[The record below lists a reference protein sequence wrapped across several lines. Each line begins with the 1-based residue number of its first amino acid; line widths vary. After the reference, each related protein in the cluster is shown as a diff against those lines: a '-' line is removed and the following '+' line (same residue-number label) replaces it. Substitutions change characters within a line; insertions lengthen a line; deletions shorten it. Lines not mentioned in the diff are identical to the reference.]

1 MARPPLKN
9 RDVVHDSIIT
19 FRIAPGDR
27 ELLKQLVE
35 YHAAQCSAVGTT
47 SSESAVIRWLIRE
60 KAEVVQA
67 IHKARELAMQQNTE
81 AKAPSPPSQ
90 NKAPEAPAPIKRA
103 PRKRERSE
111 QRTMQGELVKK
122 SSTPIENSEPS
133 KEQLVLDALRA
144 HVHPSLKLIRVCE
157 VVRSLQARLSLKD
170 IHQELMRAAE
180 ARTIELRPEL
190 IGEFLSSEDAR
201 LCPPG
206 SRDTW
211 FSYARFLKDEA
222 RA

>member
-1 MARPPLKN
+1 MARPPIKN
-9 RDVVHDSIIT
+9 RDAVHDSIIT

-67 IHKARELAMQQNTE
+67 IHKARELAMQQSTE

-90 NKAPEAPAPIKRA
+90 SATPEAHAPIKKT
-103 PRKRERSE
+103 PRKRSE
-111 QRTMQGELVKK
+111 PRAMQGELVNKP
-122 SSTPIENSEPS
+122 SVPIENIEN

-157 VVRSLQARLSLKD
+157 VVRSLQARLSLED
-170 IHQELMRAAE
+170 IHQELMRAAH

-211 FSYARFLKDEA
+211 FSYARFLKDEV

>member
-9 RDVVHDSIIT
+9 RDAVHDSIIT

-67 IHKARELAMQQNTE
+67 IHKARELAMQQSTE

-90 NKAPEAPAPIKRA
+90 SATAEAHAPIKKT
-103 PRKRERSE
+103 PRKRSE
-111 QRTMQGELVKK
+111 PRAMQGELVNKP
-122 SSTPIENSEPS
+122 SVPIENIEN

-157 VVRSLQARLSLKD
+157 VVRSLQARLSLED
-170 IHQELMRAAE
+170 IHQELMRAAH

-211 FSYARFLKDEA
+211 FSYARFLKDEV

>member
-9 RDVVHDSIIT
+9 REAVHDSIIT
-19 FRIAPGDR
+19 FRIAPSDR

-35 YHAAQCSAVGTT
+35 YHAAQCSAAGTT
-47 SSESAVIRWLIRE
+47 VSESAVIRWLIRE

-67 IHKARELAMQQNTE
+67 IHRARELAMQQSSE
-81 AKAPSPPSQ
+81 AKEPSPSLQPA
-90 NKAPEAPAPIKRA
+90 KPEAHAPIKKT
-103 PRKRERSE
+103 PRKQERS
-111 QRTMQGELVKK
+111 ELVKK
-122 SSTPIENSEPS
+122 PSAPIEN

-157 VVRSLQARLSLKD
+157 VVRSLLPRLSLED
-170 IHQELMRAAE
+170 IHQEIMRAAK
-180 ARTIELRPEL
+180 ARTIDLQPEL
-190 IGEFLSSEDAR
+190 IGEFLSTEDAH

-206 SRDTW
+206 SRETW
-211 FSYARFLKDEA
+211 FTYAHFLKDEG

>member
-9 RDVVHDSIIT
+9 REVVHDSIIT

-67 IHKARELAMQQNTE
+67 IHKARELALQQSTE

-90 NKAPEAPAPIKRA
+90 SATPEAHTPIKKT

-111 QRTMQGELVKK
+111 QRAMQGELVNKT
-122 SSTPIENSEPS
+122 SAPIENIEN

-157 VVRSLQARLSLKD
+157 VVRSLQARLSLED
-170 IHQELMRAAE
+170 IHQELMRAAY

-211 FSYARFLKDEA
+211 FSYARFLKDEV